1 MCPSPTS
8 HHVEGGPSFD
18 RADGPNLT
26 ADALIDIGGACA
38 RLGISRST
46 LFNLLRDGKLVARK
60 LGRRTLIRASDIDAF
75 VQRLERASYRA
86 PVA

>member
-1 MCPSPTS
+1 MCPSPTA
-8 HHVEGGPSFD
+8 HRVEGGASLD
-18 RADGPNLT
+18 RTDGSSLSV
-26 ADALIDIGGACA
+26 DALIDIGGACA

-75 VQRLERASYRA
+75 VLRLERASYRA